1 MNPQD
6 VERLSENDKQASPTS
21 AQFSRPERPGFGDHP
36 EIHRIIGG
44 LHQESQREPL
54 FLPFNL
60 QDIDETSQMRSG
72 FPGNVDTR
80 AQHWGQFL
88 TFEGQ
93 TCSLG
98 GSSHEIRNE
107 LQAS

>member
-1 MNPQD
+1 
-6 VERLSENDKQASPTS
+6 
-21 AQFSRPERPGFGDHP
+21 
-36 EIHRIIGG
+36 

-72 FPGNVDTR
+72 FPGNVDTS
-80 AQHWGQFL
+80 AHHAGQFL

-98 GSSHEIRNE
+98 KSFTRRAMK
-107 LQAS
+107 QAGKKREG